1 MKKLDRVDIQVSIL
15 TFLLVVVSC
24 FSIFFI
30 NYRLSYNAMIDEL
43 QNRVS
48 GIYAFLE
55 TKLDEKTIASINT
68 KEDMET
74 EIYQE
79 TKKILDDVRLT
90 TGVRYLYTAK
100 MTEAGEYIYLVDG
113 LPFDSGDFRNAGDPL
128 EEEIIPDIKRALAG
142 EVVMPEKIK
151 DTSWGHIFIS
161 YFPIHEGDQII
172 GAIGIEFDA
181 RLQEETYR
189 KLKIIT
195 PLIIILFCMIAS
207 LIAVK
212 MFRRISN
219 PAYRDFANTDMLTGF
234 ANRNAFAVM
243 MHNADTRKRFV
254 KKAFISV
261 DFDGL
266 KQINDSLGHEKGDE
280 YLKTGTSLIRDA
292 VGKKGNLYR
301 VGGDE
306 FVIALSGEACHN
318 LRVLI
323 KQIEEKLQEYN
334 KTAEMKV
341 QFSIGSA
348 IFDEKHDHTLSD
360 TLKRADTEMYEC
372 KKHKKNALNYEKGIE
387 EK

>member
-55 TKLDEKTIASINT
+55 TKLDERTIASINT

-74 EIYQE
+74 EIYRE

-100 MTEAGEYIYLVDG
+100 ITEAGEYIYLVDG
-113 LPFDSGDFRNAGDPL
+113 LPYDSGDFRNAGDPL

-172 GAIGIEFDA
+172 GVIGIEFDA
-181 RLQEETYR
+181 RMQDETYR

-195 PLIIILFCMIAS
+195 PLIIILFCIIAS

-243 MHNADTRKRFV
+243 MNNEDTRKRMV

-266 KQINDSLGHEKGDE
+266 KQINDSMGHEKGDE

-306 FVIALSGEACHN
+306 FVIVLSGEECHN

-323 KQIEEKLQEYN
+323 KQIEEKLKEYN

-348 IFDEKHDHTLSD
+348 IFDEKLDHTLSD
-360 TLKRADTEMYEC
+360 TLKRADIKMYEC
-372 KKHKKNALNYEKGIE
+372 KKYKKKASNYEKGIE

>member
-360 TLKRADTEMYEC
+360 TLKRADIEMYEC